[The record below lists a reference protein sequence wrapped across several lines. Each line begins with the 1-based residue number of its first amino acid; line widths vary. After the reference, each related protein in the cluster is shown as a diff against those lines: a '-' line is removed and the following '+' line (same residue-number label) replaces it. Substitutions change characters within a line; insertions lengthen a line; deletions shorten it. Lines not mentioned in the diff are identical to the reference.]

1 MENKNNVVLFSVIF
15 LILGVFV
22 GWLICSNKEARTN
35 IPTGS
40 HMMGNGAMMNNNGM
54 MGMNGAM
61 DSMMSGLSGKTGDA
75 FDKAFIK
82 EMIMHHEGAVAMA
95 QAALKDAKH
104 PEIKTMANAIIS
116 AQTSEINQMKA
127 WLKSW
132 YGEEY
137 NDSN

>member
-15 LILGVFV
+15 LIVGVFV
-22 GWLICSNKEARTN
+22 GWLICSNKQTAQV
-35 IPTGS
+35 IPTGG
-40 HMMGNGAMMNNNGM
+40 HMMGNGQMMQNG
-54 MGMNGAM
+54 GMDMSGAM
-61 DSMMSGLSGKTGDA
+61 SGMMSGLAGKTGDA
-75 FDKAFIK
+75 FDKAFI
-82 EMIMHHEGAVAMA
+82 EGMIEHHEGAVAMA

-116 AQTSEINQMKA
+116 AQTSEITQMKA

-137 NDSN
+137 KDTN